1 MKAGGID
8 RIFNEM
14 DIEKINAFLDSP
26 EGQKSLEKFAEK
38 LKREQEHKDRWIDRM
53 WGRIQSDIDGSID
66 HMLKWYN
73 SDTYRD
79 REYDKGYQ
87 PREELLWILFGVAE
101 THGEECTDEEVDLYE
116 NTFTR
121 SIYKLGS
128 YAIQIMDGQGS
139 IIAIDKIK

>member
-1 MKAGGID
+1 MKDLA
-8 RIFNEM
+8 EY
-14 DIEKINAFLDSP
+14 LDSE
-26 EGQKSLEKFAEK
+26 EGRKDMEKYVEK
-38 LKREQEHKDRWIDRM
+38 LAKDLAHTDRWVERM
-53 WGRIQSDIDGSID
+53 WERIQPDIDGSID

-87 PREELLWILFGVAE
+87 PREELLWVLFGVAE
-101 THGEECTDEEVDLYE
+101 NHGEECTDEEVDLYA

-128 YAIQIMDGQGS
+128 YTIQIMDGQGS

>member
-1 MKAGGID
+1 
-8 RIFNEM
+8 M
-14 DIEKINAFLDSP
+14 DIEKINAFFDSQ

-38 LKREQEHKDRWIDRM
+38 LKLEQEHKDRWTNRM
-53 WGRIQSDIDGSID
+53 WERIQSDIDGSID
-66 HMLKWYN
+66 RILEWYN
-73 SDTYRD
+73 SDSYRD
-79 REYDKGYQ
+79 REYGKGYQ
-87 PREELLWILFGVAE
+87 PREELLWVLFGVAE
-101 THGEECTDEEVDLYE
+101 AHGEECTDEEVDLYA

>member
-1 MKAGGID
+1 
-8 RIFNEM
+8 M
-14 DIEKINAFLDSP
+14 DIEKINAFFDSP
-26 EGQKSLEKFAEK
+26 EGQKSLEKFADK
-38 LKREQEHKDRWIDRM
+38 LKREQEHKDRWTDRM
-53 WGRIQSDIDGSID
+53 WERIQSDLDGSID

-79 REYDKGYQ
+79 REYRKGYQ
-87 PREELLWILFGVAE
+87 PREELLWVLFGVAE
-101 THGEECTDEEVDLYE
+101 AHGEECTDEEVDLYA

>member
-1 MKAGGID
+1 MKDLAEYLESGEGRKD
-8 RIFNEM
+8 M
-14 DIEKINAFLDSP
+14 EKYV
-26 EGQKSLEKFAEK
+26 EK
-38 LKREQEHKDRWIDRM
+38 LAKDLAHTDRWVDQM
-53 WGRIQSDIDGSID
+53 WERIKEDIDGSID

-87 PREELLWILFGVAE
+87 PREELLWVLFGVAE
-101 THGEECTDEEVDLYE
+101 NHGEECTNEEVDLYA

>member
-1 MKAGGID
+1 MKD
-8 RIFNEM
+8 LSEY
-14 DIEKINAFLDSP
+14 LDSE
-26 EGQKSLEKFAEK
+26 EGRKDMEKYVEK
-38 LKREQEHKDRWIDRM
+38 LAKDLAHTDRWVERM
-53 WGRIQSDIDGSID
+53 WERIQPDIDGSID

-87 PREELLWILFGVAE
+87 PREELLWVLFGVAE
-101 THGEECTDEEVDLYE
+101 NHGEGCTDEEVDLYA

>member
-1 MKAGGID
+1 MKID
-8 RIFNEM
+8 
-14 DIEKINAFLDSP
+14 DIDKFFESDQDRESMEKYV
-26 EGQKSLEKFAEK
+26 EK
-38 LKREQEHKDRWIDRM
+38 LAKKLAHTDRWIDRV
-53 WGRIQSDIDGSID
+53 WERIREDIDGSVE
-66 HMLKWYN
+66 HMLEWYN

-79 REYDKGYQ
+79 REYNKGYQ
-87 PREELLWILFGVAE
+87 PREELLWTLFEVAE
-101 THGEECTDEEVDLYE
+101 RHGEECTDEEVDLYA

>member
-1 MKAGGID
+1 MKD
-8 RIFNEM
+8 LSEY
-14 DIEKINAFLDSP
+14 LDSE
-26 EGQKSLEKFAEK
+26 EGQKDMEKYVEK
-38 LKREQEHKDRWIDRM
+38 LAKDLAHKDRWVERM
-53 WGRIQSDIDGSID
+53 WERIQPDIDGSID

-87 PREELLWILFGVAE
+87 PREELLWVLFGVAE
-101 THGEECTDEEVDLYE
+101 THGEECTDKEVDLYA

-128 YAIQIMDGQGS
+128 YTIQIMDGQGS

>member
-1 MKAGGID
+1 MKDLA
-8 RIFNEM
+8 EY
-14 DIEKINAFLDSP
+14 LDSE
-26 EGQKSLEKFAEK
+26 EGRKDMEKYVEK
-38 LKREQEHKDRWIDRM
+38 LAKKLAHTDRWVDRT
-53 WGRIQSDIDGSID
+53 WERIKGDLDGSIE

-79 REYDKGYQ
+79 REYNKGYQ
-87 PREELLWILFGVAE
+87 PREELLWVLFGVAE
-101 THGEECTDEEVDLYE
+101 IHGEECTDEEVDLYA

-128 YAIQIMDGQGS
+128 YVIQIMDGQGS

>member
-1 MKAGGID
+1 
-8 RIFNEM
+8 M
-14 DIEKINAFLDSP
+14 DIEKINAFFDSP

-38 LKREQEHKDRWIDRM
+38 LKREQEHKDRWTNRM
-53 WGRIQSDIDGSID
+53 WERIQSDIDGSID
-66 HMLKWYN
+66 RILEWYN
-73 SDTYRD
+73 SDSYRD
-79 REYDKGYQ
+79 REYGKGYQ
-87 PREELLWILFGVAE
+87 PREELLWVLFRIAE
-101 THGEECTDEEVDLYE
+101 IHGEECTDEEVDLYA

>member
-1 MKAGGID
+1 
-8 RIFNEM
+8 M
-14 DIEKINAFLDSP
+14 DIEKINAFFDSP

-38 LKREQEHKDRWIDRM
+38 LKLEQEHKDRWTNRM
-53 WGRIQSDIDGSID
+53 WERIQSDIDGSID
-66 HMLKWYN
+66 RILEWYN
-73 SDTYRD
+73 SDSYRD
-79 REYDKGYQ
+79 REYGKGYQ
-87 PREELLWILFGVAE
+87 PREELLWVLFRIAE
-101 THGEECTDEEVDLYE
+101 IHGEECTDEEVDLYA

>member
-1 MKAGGID
+1 MKDLA
-8 RIFNEM
+8 EY
-14 DIEKINAFLDSP
+14 LDSE
-26 EGQKSLEKFAEK
+26 EGQKDMEKYVEK
-38 LKREQEHKDRWIDRM
+38 LAKDLAHTDRWVDRM
-53 WGRIQSDIDGSID
+53 WERIKEDIDGSID

-87 PREELLWILFGVAE
+87 PREELLWVLFGVAE
-101 THGEECTDEEVDLYE
+101 NHGEECTDEEVDLYA

-128 YAIQIMDGQGS
+128 YTIQIMDGQGS

>member
-1 MKAGGID
+1 MKDLA
-8 RIFNEM
+8 EY
-14 DIEKINAFLDSP
+14 LDSE
-26 EGQKSLEKFAEK
+26 EGRKDMEKYVEK
-38 LKREQEHKDRWIDRM
+38 MAKDLAHTDRWVDRM
-53 WGRIQSDIDGSID
+53 WERIQPDIDGSID
-66 HMLKWYN
+66 HILKWYN

-87 PREELLWILFGVAE
+87 PREELLWVLFGVAE
-101 THGEECTDEEVDLYE
+101 NHGEECTDEVDLYA

>member
-1 MKAGGID
+1 
-8 RIFNEM
+8 M
-14 DIEKINAFLDSP
+14 DIEKINAFFDSP

-38 LKREQEHKDRWIDRM
+38 LKREQEHKDRWTDRM
-53 WGRIQSDIDGSID
+53 WERIQLDIDGSID

-73 SDTYRD
+73 SDSYRD
-79 REYDKGYQ
+79 REYNKGYQ
-87 PREELLWILFGVAE
+87 PREELLWVLFGVAE
-101 THGEECTDEEVDLYE
+101 IHGEECTDEEVDLYA

>member
-1 MKAGGID
+1 MKDLAEYLESEEGRKD
-8 RIFNEM
+8 M
-14 DIEKINAFLDSP
+14 EKYV
-26 EGQKSLEKFAEK
+26 EK
-38 LKREQEHKDRWIDRM
+38 LAKDLAHTDRWVERM
-53 WGRIQSDIDGSID
+53 WERIQPDIDGSID

-87 PREELLWILFGVAE
+87 PREELLWVLFGVAE
-101 THGEECTDEEVDLYE
+101 NHGEGCTDEEVDLYA